1 MQVARGLGADF
12 WTGGCVWHPT
22 NGLEGQMPH
31 GRNSSTFGVMAL
43 TLELGLCQTQA
54 QSQESHSIH
63 GSTIYVRWSDSGTSR

>member
-1 MQVARGLGADF
+1 
-12 WTGGCVWHPT
+12 
-22 NGLEGQMPH
+22 MPH